1 MRGRTMIIRTRLV
14 LAVILAVTLYLSLR
28 WVAFTFEAE
37 IEGMMV
43 RIEYQRVEKG
53 VGNPPELIAP

>member
-1 MRGRTMIIRTRLV
+1 MRGSRSRLV
-14 LAVILAVTLYLSLR
+14 IVVILTVVLYLSLR

-53 VGNPPELIAP
+53 VGNPPELIMP